1 MEVSEVRRRV
11 AETIDRARH
20 AAADRRARTDEASR
34 AYAAFLDEVAV
45 PLMRQI
51 ANILKAEGYA
61 FSVFTP
67 GGGVRL
73 MSDKS
78 ADDFIELSLDT
89 SGAEPSVTA
98 HVRRTRGRRVIDAER
113 AIHSGPVAAISEGQ
127 LLDVLLR
134 ELEPFVEK

>member
-34 AYAAFLDEVAV
+34 AYAAFLDDVAV

-67 GGGVRL
+67 GAT
-73 MSDKS
+73 SKTES
-78 ADDFIELSLDT
+78 AWGSTDQSAGIGPTT
-89 SGAEPSVTA
+89 SSP
-98 HVRRTRGRRVIDAER
+98 
-113 AIHSGPVAAISEGQ
+113 
-127 LLDVLLR
+127 
-134 ELEPFVEK
+134 